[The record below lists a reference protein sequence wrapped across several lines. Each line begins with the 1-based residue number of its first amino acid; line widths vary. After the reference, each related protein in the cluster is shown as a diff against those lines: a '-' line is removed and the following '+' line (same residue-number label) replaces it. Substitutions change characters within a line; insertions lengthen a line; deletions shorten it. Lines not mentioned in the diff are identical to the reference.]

1 MNKIILI
8 KCLPSI
14 TCYSPFCIESQR
26 NLVPKRLNNRSGYQ
40 ISWTEWWNGKL
51 NEGNF
56 FL

>member
-40 ISWTEWWNGKL
+40 ISLTEWWNGMAS
-51 NEGNF
+51 
-56 FL
+56 